1 MSREQF
7 SSKSFQEKDTIIDKL
22 KSEIEELENK
32 LQMETGKLDRTIRE
46 LTKKEQTMRNNYENQ
61 LSDLKEE
68 NRIYKSEV

>member
-22 KSEIEELENK
+22 KSEVEELENK

-68 NRIYKSEV
+68 NRIYKS